1 MTKEEV
7 EALKGGE
14 LVTCNVSGYYTYTIP
29 GVMCVIERKTEYDNG
44 IITIQVKEG
53 PATGRYYDVV
63 ARHFDIVCSVKE
75 PSVDEVL
82 SLIA

>member
-14 LVTCNVSGYYTYTIP
+14 LVTCNTPDYYIHTIP
-29 GVMCVIERKTEYDNG
+29 GIMCTFERKVEYDDG
-44 IITIQVKEG
+44 TITVQVKEG
-53 PATGRYYDVV
+53 PAAGRYYDVL
-63 ARHFDIVCSVKE
+63 ARHFDVVCSVKE
-75 PSVDEVL
+75 PSINEVL